1 MLMTLL
7 DRLNQVIK
15 HKFLTMKTKISILS
29 LGAFLLM
36 LSSCGDAEMEKRLA
50 NLERRVNQMETGNV
64 ARSTVSP
71 STINNPSAQAIESNL
86 SANAAFQWETTV
98 HNFGNV
104 QQGEVVNYTF
114 KFTNSGTEDL
124 LIQSTSASCGCT
136 VPNHTKEPIPPGGA
150 GEIVVRFD
158 SKGKS
163 GQQSPVITVVA
174 NTSPKQTRLSLRG
187 FVQTNA
193 IPQP

>member
-1 MLMTLL
+1 
-7 DRLNQVIK
+7 
-15 HKFLTMKTKISILS
+15 MKTKLTILS
-29 LGAFLLM
+29 LAAFVLI
-36 LSSCGDAEMEKRLA
+36 LSGCGNSETDKRLA
-50 NLERRVNQMETGNV
+50 NLERRVNQLENGNV

-71 STINNPSAQAIESNL
+71 STQNVSSQPVENNVSSGAS
-86 SANAAFQWETTV
+86 FDWETTV
-98 HNFGNV
+98 YNFGTV

-114 KFTNSGTEDL
+114 KFTNNGTDDL
-124 LIQSTSASCGCT
+124 QIQSTSASCGCT
-136 VPNHTKEPIPPGGA
+136 VPNHTKDPIPPGGT

-193 IPQP
+193 VPQP